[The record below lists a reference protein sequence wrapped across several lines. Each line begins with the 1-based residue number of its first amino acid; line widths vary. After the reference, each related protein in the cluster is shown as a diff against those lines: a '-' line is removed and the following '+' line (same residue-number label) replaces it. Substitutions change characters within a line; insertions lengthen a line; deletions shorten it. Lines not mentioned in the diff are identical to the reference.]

1 MNKRQLAGRLA
12 RVSKKTRAAA
22 ADELD
27 RVVHDILK
35 SLREGKAVDLPGLG
49 VLKPDLVNGIEVVRA
64 ERSDE
69 KQ

>member
-12 RVSKKTRAAA
+12 RASKKTRAAA

-35 SLREGKAVDLPGLG
+35 SLREGKAVELPGLG
-49 VLKPDLVNGIEVVRA
+49 VLKPDPVNGIEVVRA
-64 ERSDE
+64 ERGDA